1 MLKQEAREI
10 QKELY
15 GSTQD
20 MQMRTT
26 PSQLPRHKK
35 GSPSEQA
42 VSGTSDHTEGAL
54 FGSKCSRTGGLLLLS
69 SFSVFTAPIPR
80 NALCT
85 VTGKRYWNSE

>member
-1 MLKQEAREI
+1 MLEQEAREI

-26 PSQLPRHKK
+26 SSQLPRHRK

-42 VSGTSDHTEGAL
+42 VSGTSGHTEGAL
-54 FGSKCSRTGGLLLLS
+54 FGSKCSRTGGLLLLPYLYS
-69 SFSVFTAPIPR
+69 THSQGCPVHSNWKKVLEFRVR
-80 NALCT
+80 
-85 VTGKRYWNSE
+85 

>member
-1 MLKQEAREI
+1 MLEQEAREI

-26 PSQLPRHKK
+26 SSQLPRHRK

-42 VSGTSDHTEGAL
+42 VSGTSGHIEGAL
-54 FGSKCSRTGGLLLLS
+54 FGSKCSRTGGLLLLLS
-69 SFSVFTAPIPR
+69 SFSVITAPVPR
-80 NALCT
+80 DACAQ
-85 VTGKRYWNSE
+85 

>member
-1 MLKQEAREI
+1 MLEQEAREI

-26 PSQLPRHKK
+26 SSPLPQHRK

-42 VSGTSDHTEGAL
+42 VSGTSGHTEGAL
-54 FGSKCSRTGGLLLLS
+54 FGSKSSRTGGLLLLLPCLYS
-69 SFSVFTAPIPR
+69 THSQRCPVHSNWKKVLEFRVR
-80 NALCT
+80 
-85 VTGKRYWNSE
+85 

>member
-1 MLKQEAREI
+1 MLEQEAREI

-26 PSQLPRHKK
+26 SSPLPQHRK

-42 VSGTSDHTEGAL
+42 VSGTSGHTEEAL
-54 FGSKCSRTGGLLLLS
+54 FGSKCSRTGGLLLLCLYS
-69 SFSVFTAPIPR
+69 THSQGCPVHSNWKEVLEFRVR
-80 NALCT
+80 
-85 VTGKRYWNSE
+85 